1 MPISRTTLSA
11 APVAVVGSLALTLG
25 VGDAAA
31 AADAH
36 EVRPGETLT
45 RIAITHGLQV
55 ADLLSWNGLSYD
67 DARAVLP
74 GATLRLSA
82 PPETGSSSS
91 SGASSSGSDSP
102 AASTHTVSSGETLWS
117 IASKHGLTLRE
128 LVRANGLKASSI
140 IRPGQKLKLNGS
152 TSSSGG
158 STSASSQKSSSSGT
172 NSTTHVVASGET
184 VWSIAREYGT
194 SVQDILAENDLGSS
208 ATIMPGQKLTVGGS
222 GSTGPASPAPASSSS
237 NAAPTHTVTSGDTLW
252 AIASRHEVSVAS
264 ILAANDLE
272 QGAIIYPGQSLSLQS
287 PDPVPAD
294 NGQRFSYL
302 DAAQAENAALIIRV
316 GRKIDAGDRAI
327 TEALATAMVESS
339 LRNVDYG
346 DRDSLGLFQQRT
358 SKGWGTH
365 EQILDRE
372 RATKAFFGGA
382 HDPNGHS
389 TRGLYDIPGWESMPF
404 GDASQAVQV
413 SAHPDR
419 YAQWKTQAGRWL
431 DELG

>member
-1 MPISRTTLSA
+1 MPISRTALTA

-36 EVRPGETLT
+36 EVRQGETLT
-45 RIAITHGLQV
+45 RIAIAHGLQV
-55 ADLLSWNGLSYD
+55 SDLLRWNGLSYD
-67 DARAVLP
+67 DARGILP

-82 PPETGSSSS
+82 PSGAESSSS
-91 SGASSSGSDSP
+91 NGASPSGSESDAP
-102 AASTHTVSSGETLWS
+102 ETHTVSSGETLWS
-117 IASKHGLTLRE
+117 IASRHGLTLGE
-128 LVRANGLKASSI
+128 LVRANGLKPSSI
-140 IRPGQKLKLNGS
+140 IHPGQKLKL
-152 TSSSGG
+152 SSSTAASGG
-158 STSASSQKSSSSGT
+158 TATASSQKPSSSGS
-172 NSTTHVVASGET
+172 NSATHVVASGET
-184 VWSIAREYGT
+184 VWSIAREHGT
-194 SVQDILAENDLGSS
+194 SVKNILDENDLGSS
-208 ATIMPGQKLTVGGS
+208 AIIMPGQKLTIDGS
-222 GSTGPASPAPASSSS
+222 GSAGSASPAPASTSTS
-237 NAAPTHTVTSGDTLW
+237 AAQTHTVTSGDTLW
-252 AIASRHEVSVAS
+252 AIAGKHDVSVAT

-294 NGQRFSYL
+294 NEQRFSYL
-302 DAAQAENAALIIRV
+302 DAAQTENAVLIIRV
-316 GRKIDAGDRAI
+316 GREIGAGDRAI

-358 SKGWGTH
+358 SKGWGTR

-389 TRGLYDIPGWESMPF
+389 TRGLHDIPGWESMPF

-413 SAHPDR
+413 SGHPDR
-419 YAQWKTQAGRWL
+419 YAQWRTQAGRWL